1 MVFLPVLIRTFYF
14 EIFIDFEE
22 KRIPSTCQNAPLQ
35 ELDFALLLLKKGCSA
50 TSQTNATHLTLFTTE
65 VYMSSHK
72 ILSIS

>member
-1 MVFLPVLIRTFYF
+1 MVFVPVLIRTFYF
-14 EIFIDFEE
+14 EIFIDFKE
-22 KRIPSTCQNAPLQ
+22 KRIPSTCQNVPLHK
-35 ELDFALLLLKKGCSA
+35 LDFVLLLLKKGCSA

>member
-1 MVFLPVLIRTFYF
+1 MVFVPVLIMTFYF
-14 EIFIDFEE
+14 EIFIDFKE
-22 KRIPSTCQNAPLQ
+22 KHIPSTCQNVPLHK
-35 ELDFALLLLKKGCSA
+35 LDFVLLLLKKGCSA